1 METQKYTR
9 PFTIFLLMLP
19 AGISQGFVFV
29 TLPYLLTHNGFS
41 VAQTAAIVA
50 LGTSPSLFRFVLG
63 PVVDVSLSLRK
74 WYWISIA
81 AIVVTL
87 LLLSVT
93 PFTVKGAALLSVL
106 VFISQV
112 AVNISFLPIG
122 AFMAKTVEESK
133 KGKASGWY
141 QAGGLAG
148 TGIGGGA
155 GLWIANHFNA
165 PVSGI
170 ALSIACLAFALIVL
184 SLRDIE
190 HQTEKT
196 LKQEL
201 SGLGKDLLSMIKVPV
216 TLFAIILVLVP
227 IGTGAMANLWSAMA
241 EDWKVDADTVALI
254 TGLLSG
260 LISSLGCVAGGYLA
274 DRRGIW
280 FAYLGSGVACALVT
294 IIMAVMPMQSTVYI
308 AGVLFYAFTMGMIYA
323 AFTSVV
329 LFAIGNKH
337 VATKFSLM
345 GSIGNIPVVYMTSFD
360 GWMHDQYSSKIML
373 MAEAIIGITFVILFT
388 IVLRRLK
395 YKKLITV

>member
-93 PFTVKGAALLSVL
+93 PFTVKGAAVLSVL

-141 QAGGLAG
+141 QAGSLAG

-190 HQTEKT
+190 HQKEKT

-216 TLFAIILVLVP
+216 TLFAIILILVP

-294 IIMAVMPMQSTVYI
+294 IVMAVMPMQSTVYI
-308 AGVLFYAFTMGMIYA
+308 AGVLVYAFTMGMIYA

-329 LFAIGNKH
+329 LFAIGKKH
-337 VATKFSLM
+337 AATKFSLM

-360 GWMHDQYSSKIML
+360 GWMHDQYNSKIML

>member
-1 METQKYTR
+1 M
-9 PFTIFLLMLP
+9 
-19 AGISQGFVFV
+19 
-29 TLPYLLTHNGFS
+29 
-41 VAQTAAIVA
+41 
-50 LGTSPSLFRFVLG
+50 
-63 PVVDVSLSLRK
+63 
-74 WYWISIA
+74 
-81 AIVVTL
+81 
-87 LLLSVT
+87 
-93 PFTVKGAALLSVL
+93 
-106 VFISQV
+106 
-112 AVNISFLPIG
+112 
-122 AFMAKTVEESK
+122 
-133 KGKASGWY
+133 
-141 QAGGLAG
+141 AG

-155 GLWIANHFNA
+155 GLWLPTISMHRCR
-165 PVSGI
+165 
-170 ALSIACLAFALIVL
+170 ALHYQLCLAFALIVL

-294 IIMAVMPMQSTVYI
+294 IVMAVMPMQSTIYI

-323 AFTSVV
+323 AFTS
-329 LFAIGNKH
+329 
-337 VATKFSLM
+337 
-345 GSIGNIPVVYMTSFD
+345 GNILFRNLMDDAIMLTENFDLWVLLVIFLLYMKSLTVGCMIKSN
-360 GWMHDQYSSKIML
+360 SKIML
-373 MAEAIIGITFVILFT
+373 MALLNYI
-388 IVLRRLK
+388 
-395 YKKLITV
+395 